1 MFAHVAFDLG
11 FNTGFNTA
19 ITMVL
24 NKLDKHEMDYSGD
37 YDIKADII
45 KESKLYTKVK

>member
-1 MFAHVAFDLG
+1 MFAHVAFDL
-11 FNTGFNTA
+11 GFNTA

-24 NKLDKHEMDYSGD
+24 NKLDKHEMDYIGD
-37 YDIKADII
+37 YDIKAGII